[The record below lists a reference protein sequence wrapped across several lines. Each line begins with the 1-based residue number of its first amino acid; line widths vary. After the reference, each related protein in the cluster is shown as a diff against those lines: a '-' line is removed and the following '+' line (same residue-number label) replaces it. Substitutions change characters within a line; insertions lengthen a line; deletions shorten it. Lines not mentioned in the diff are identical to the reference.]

1 MRLVP
6 VDLSTYYR
14 KTKNYYIL
22 EAFVNSGL
30 EAAMIEGYP
39 QKTAKIAQTTLI
51 ASAKRFGF
59 NVKVI
64 TRGDEVIL
72 IKAKPDEM

>member
-22 EAFVNSGL
+22 EEFVNSGL
-30 EAAMIEGYP
+30 SAALIEDYP
-39 QKTAKIAQTTLI
+39 QKTAKIAQTTF
-51 ASAKRFGF
+51 ANSAKRFGF

-64 TRGDEVIL
+64 VRGESVIL